1 MSESV
6 LRVSIADEIRE
17 TKESLFSV
25 LWDYSTAFMMFGTSL
40 VCFGWLVSPSRFVT
54 RLVQV
59 RRQAIAS
66 TTPSLTPG
74 TIPSSSTSVASTI
87 GTIGKPTETP
97 GEREFI
103 RFQHGGHLMCYGEAE
118 KGREVNMD
126 DMKVNLIAGQGNFFP
141 PRIEVKLIFHSP
153 ITLFISEDQDG

>member
-1 MSESV
+1 MSP
-6 LRVSIADEIRE
+6 DEIRE

-54 RLVQV
+54 RLTQV

-66 TTPSLTPG
+66 TTPSLTPD
-74 TIPSSSTSVASTI
+74 TIPSPSTSAISKI
-87 GTIGKPTETP
+87 GTIGKPTEIP

-118 KGREVNMD
+118 KGREVNME
-126 DMKVNLIAGQGNFFP
+126 DMRVNLIAGQG
-141 PRIEVKLIFHSP
+141 KLAL
-153 ITLFISEDQDG
+153 T